1 MSTLPDPRVTI
12 STTGS
17 GSVTIDGDENALQ
30 AATPGAARD
39 AAILA
44 LLGKALRV
52 GHPVLAGVL
61 DPAMDP
67 PVDRWGELSIL
78 VDPDGAVR
86 VGEHGA
92 APQVPAE
99 PWLGSDEPIEA
110 DQVADEPVSPAVD
123 DAAWSTVLRTPA
135 PPQRVVVVLEVN
147 GSEPVIVTGTAICG
161 RRPLCASLEDTASLQ
176 VLEDPSLSLSKTH
189 MRIEWVGLE
198 PTVTDLHSGN
208 GTTLT
213 RPGIPSVALRPGMPT
228 AIADGDVL
236 TVCDWSATV
245 RLPR

>member
-12 STTGS
+12 TSTGT
-17 GSVTIDGDENALQ
+17 GSVTIDGTESALQ

-44 LLGKALRV
+44 LLGQARRV
-52 GHPVLAGVL
+52 GHPVLAGVV
-61 DPAMDP
+61 DPAMDA
-67 PVDRWGELSIL
+67 PVEAWGELSIL
-78 VDPDGAVR
+78 VDPDGTVR

-110 DQVADEPVSPAVD
+110 DAVAVD
-123 DAAWSTVLRTPA
+123 PVVPAGDDTAWSTVLRSPA
-135 PPQRVVVVLEVN
+135 PSHQVVLLEVDA
-147 GSEPVIVTGTAICG
+147 GEPIVVTGAAVCG
-161 RRPLCASLEDTASLQ
+161 RRPLRASLEDTAALQ
-176 VLEDPSLSLSKTH
+176 VLEDPTLSLSKTH
-189 MRIEWVGLE
+189 MRIEWVGSE

-208 GTTLT
+208 GTTLI
-213 RPGIPSVALRPGMPT
+213 RPGIPSTVLRPGMPT

-236 TVCDWSATV
+236 AVCDWSATV

>member
-12 STTGS
+12 NTAGS
-17 GSVTIDGDENALQ
+17 GSVTIDGDESALQ

-44 LLGKALRV
+44 LLGKARRV

-67 PVDRWGELSIL
+67 PVEGWGELSIL
-78 VDPDGAVR
+78 VAPDGTVR

-99 PWLGSDEPIEA
+99 PWLGSDAPMEAEPG
-110 DQVADEPVSPAVD
+110 ADEAVAPAVD
-123 DAAWSTVLRTPA
+123 DVVWSTVLRTPSA
-135 PPQRVVVVLEVN
+135 PRQVVLEVAA
-147 GSEPVIVTGTAICG
+147 GESIVVTGTAICG
-161 RRPLCASLEDTASLQ
+161 RRPLRASLEDTAALQ
-176 VLEDPSLSLSKTH
+176 VIEDPSLSLSKTH
-189 MRIEWVGLE
+189 MRIEWVGAE

-213 RPGIPSVALRPGMPT
+213 RPGIPSVVLRPGMPT

>member
-12 STTGS
+12 STTGR
-17 GSVTIDGDENALQ
+17 GSVTIDGTESALQ

-44 LLGKALRV
+44 LLGQARRV
-52 GHPVLAGVL
+52 GQPVLAGVL

-67 PVDRWGELSIL
+67 PVAAWGELSIL
-78 VDPDGAVR
+78 VDPDGTVR

-110 DQVADEPVSPAVD
+110 DPVADEPMASAVD
-123 DAAWSTVLRTPA
+123 DVAWSTVLRTPA
-135 PPQRVVVVLEVN
+135 PPRQVVLLEVDGNEPVVVA
-147 GSEPVIVTGTAICG
+147 GTAICG
-161 RRPLCASLEDTASLQ
+161 RHPLRASLEDTAALQ

-189 MRIEWVGLE
+189 LRIEWVGSE

-213 RPGIPSVALRPGMPT
+213 RPGIPSAVLRPGMPT
-228 AIADGDVL
+228 GIADGDVL

>member
-1 MSTLPDPRVTI
+1 MSPLPDPRVTI
-12 STTGS
+12 TSTGS
-17 GSVTIDGDENALQ
+17 GSVTIDGAESALQ

-39 AAILA
+39 AAILT
-44 LLGKALRV
+44 LLGQARRV

-61 DPAMDP
+61 DPAMDT
-67 PVDRWGELSIL
+67 PVHGWGELSIL
-78 VDPDGAVR
+78 VDPDGAVQ

-110 DQVADEPVSPAVD
+110 DQVADEPVAVAVD
-123 DAAWSTVLRTPA
+123 DTAWSTVLRTPA
-135 PPQRVVVVLEVN
+135 PPQQVVLLEVD
-147 GSEPVIVTGTAICG
+147 GSEPIVVTGAAICG
-161 RRPLCASLEDTASLQ
+161 RRPLRASLEDTAALQ
-176 VLEDPSLSLSKTH
+176 VLEDPTLSLSKTH
-189 MRIEWVGLE
+189 MRIEWVGSE

-213 RPGIPSVALRPGMPT
+213 RPGIPSTVVRPGMPT

>member
-17 GSVTIDGDENALQ
+17 GSVTINGTESALQ

-44 LLGKALRV
+44 LLGQARRV

-61 DPAMDP
+61 DPAIDP
-67 PVDRWGELSIL
+67 PVGAWGELSIL
-78 VDPDGAVR
+78 VDPDGTVR

-110 DQVADEPVSPAVD
+110 DPVADEPVAPAVD
-123 DAAWSTVLRTPA
+123 DIAWSTVLRTPA
-135 PPQRVVVVLEVN
+135 PPRQVVLLEMS
-147 GSEPVIVTGTAICG
+147 GSEPVVVTGTAICG
-161 RRPLCASLEDTASLQ
+161 RRPLRASLEDTAALQ
-176 VLEDPSLSLSKTH
+176 VLEDPSLSLSKTQ
-189 MRIEWVGLE
+189 MRIEWVGSE
-198 PTVTDLHSGN
+198 PTVTDMYSGN

-213 RPGIPSVALRPGMPT
+213 RPGIPSVVLRPWMPT